1 MSRPV
6 HFDIHASDVARAC
19 TFYST
24 VFGWELEDWSEYAGM
39 PYFGVKTGAEA
50 PGIDGAIMTR
60 QGEAPAQGAPVAGA
74 GITVGSADYDADA
87 EKIVAAGGQVAL
99 PKYALP
105 GMAWQGYF
113 LDTEGNVFGLHQPD
127 PEAK

>member
-1 MSRPV
+1 ML
-6 HFDIHASDVARAC
+6 AA
-19 TFYST
+19 
-24 VFGWELEDWSEYAGM
+24 YAGHAD
-39 PYFGVKTGAEA
+39 VVSLLLARGAD
-50 PGIDGAIMTR
+50 PNRVNDKG
-60 QGEAPAQGAPVAGA
+60 QAPVAGA
-74 GITVGSADYDADA
+74 VITVGSADYDADA